1 MYSFYFFLFHFI
13 FFYAI
18 QVLWGLFV
26 VLRNAFCKR
35 QQQNES
41 SSGTQGV
48 PSVSLRELP
57 AIVQAWLDS
66 ASIPGSFLEE
76 ALAGD
81 ASNPWLPSVTDRGPP
96 SVVSVSSGSQSWV
109 PALPERADGLLE
121 SSVSLPRLLELLG
134 LWGEGVSVSGSWF
147 EQALLEYVAN
157 PGPSLEGWVQ
167 SSDLVAGPPVDIRAR
182 VAEVVKPRGLGQRR
196 GWRVIHYCRYDD
208 VCMMYYPIT
217 RMDR

>member
-1 MYSFYFFLFHFI
+1 MRSKF
-13 FFYAI
+13 
-18 QVLWGLFV
+18 WGLFV

-66 ASIPGSFLEE
+66 ASIPGIVP
-76 ALAGD
+76 G
-81 ASNPWLPSVTDRGPP
+81 G
-96 SVVSVSSGSQSWV
+96 SSGRGCQQPVIAFCHGSGDRPRWC
-109 PALPERADGLLE
+109 
-121 SSVSLPRLLELLG
+121 PRLLELLG

-167 SSDLVAGPPVDIRAR
+167 SSDLVAGPPVDHPGKGSG
-182 VAEVVKPRGLGQRR
+182 VVKPRGLGQRR

-208 VCMMYYPIT
+208 VCMMYYPIY
-217 RMDR
+217 